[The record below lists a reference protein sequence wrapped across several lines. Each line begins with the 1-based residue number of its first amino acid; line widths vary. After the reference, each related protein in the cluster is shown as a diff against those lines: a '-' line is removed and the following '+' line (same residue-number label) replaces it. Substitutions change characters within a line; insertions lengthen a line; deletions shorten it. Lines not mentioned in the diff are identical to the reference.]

1 MITLEAAP
9 AGLFS
14 RTFEVFEGGRP
25 VGRLRFALRMR
36 GSITIDGRVYRV
48 TRDGWGGPFVL
59 TRKGSIVASAVKP
72 SAFRA
77 RFLLDVSG
85 GDTYELAK
93 AGLFT
98 SAFALHGAG
107 LCVGE
112 ISSRA
117 FWSRKTVARLHTDVP
132 RPVGCFALW
141 LALMMRGSDAAA
153 ATNAAASSSIAM
165 TTVPQ

>member
-1 MITLEAAP
+1 MTTLEAAP
-9 AGLFS
+9 VGLLS
-14 RTFEVFEGGRP
+14 WTFEVFEGGRP
-25 VGRLRFALRMR
+25 VGRLDLARRKR

-48 TRDGWGGPFVL
+48 TRDGWAGPFVL

-72 SAFRA
+72 SAFGA
-77 RFLLDVSG
+77 RFLLDISG
-85 GDTYELAK
+85 GDAYELVK

-141 LALMMRGSDAAA
+141 LVLMMRRRGAAT
-153 ATNAAASSSIAM
+153 ATNAAAS
-165 TTVPQ
+165 